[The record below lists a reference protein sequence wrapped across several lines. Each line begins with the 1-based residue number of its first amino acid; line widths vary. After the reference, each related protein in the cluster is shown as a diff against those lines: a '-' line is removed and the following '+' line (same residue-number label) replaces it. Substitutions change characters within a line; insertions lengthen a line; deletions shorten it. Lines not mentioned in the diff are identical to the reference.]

1 MVVAKVKP
9 GNSEIV
15 DPLMMLFQRHPAL
28 LSRVA
33 VIMSFDLYVMQD
45 IADRFAVA
53 NLSFPSSGGLGTVQE
68 GVSAAPPPGP
78 GPGRMAH
85 TSSRS
90 TLRPMRAHPIQSVS
104 YGAVDSSFGP
114 GGVPVPELLLLTAHI
129 DYGVEYV
136 LTSVKDDFRGLAD
149 EVPVGDG
156 IDGVYLEYQPGEDCH
171 YFT

>member
-1 MVVAKVKP
+1 
-9 GNSEIV
+9 
-15 DPLMMLFQRHPAL
+15 MMLFQRHPAL

-114 GGVPVPELLLLTAHI
+114 GGVPVPKLLLLTAALEELPPAACSVLCRMSSKRAPAGAW
-129 DYGVEYV
+129 GV
-136 LTSVKDDFRGLAD
+136 RGEKLN
-149 EVPVGDG
+149 EK
-156 IDGVYLEYQPGEDCH
+156 
-171 YFT
+171 